1 MYLFA
6 KSMARLCALSPLQDA
21 ADQPETSISGMRA
34 VRAFYRRPGATWVG
48 RQLGGTEVVPIWT
61 RPLMDGQV
69 ARGPTGCPASH
80 NLYKVVPRCPRNGV
94 LIGQAGER

>member
-1 MYLFA
+1 
-6 KSMARLCALSPLQDA
+6 
-21 ADQPETSISGMRA
+21 MRA

-94 LIGQAGER
+94 LIGQAGERWQLVLGCI